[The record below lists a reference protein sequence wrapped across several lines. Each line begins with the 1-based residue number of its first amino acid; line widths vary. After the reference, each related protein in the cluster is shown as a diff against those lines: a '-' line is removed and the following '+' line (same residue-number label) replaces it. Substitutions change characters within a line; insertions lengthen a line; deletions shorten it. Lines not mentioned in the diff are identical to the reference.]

1 MEDGNGFIGL
11 FELVFILLMEV
22 VNLYDSF
29 KIIKWVN
36 ILDIIVFCLDGYRLI
51 FNILLGFLINR

>member
-11 FELVFILLMEV
+11 FELVF
-22 VNLYDSF
+22 NLYDSF